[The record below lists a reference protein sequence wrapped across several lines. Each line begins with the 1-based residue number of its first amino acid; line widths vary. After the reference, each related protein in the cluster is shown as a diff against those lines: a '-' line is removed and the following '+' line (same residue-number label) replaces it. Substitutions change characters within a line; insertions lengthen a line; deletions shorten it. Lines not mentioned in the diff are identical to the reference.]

1 MSIAESIAP
10 VGLLAHFADLEDPR
24 TRCSPHGLLELL
36 LTAIGAILSGAD
48 NWVAVSVWGRAKL
61 DWLRQFLP
69 FENGMASHDTFGRV
83 FALLD
88 SAVFERCFLAWMRSL
103 CGAIEGL
110 QIALDG
116 KTIRRSQTAGQ
127 KAIHVVSA
135 FSHQLGVSLGQIKT
149 AEKSNEITAIPE
161 LLEALLLK
169 GCLVTI
175 DAMGCQKAIAAQ
187 IVRQDGDYALMV
199 KNNQPT
205 LAAAI
210 EGLFETADRVGF
222 QDMAH
227 TAAEWVEKDHGRL
240 ERRRCVVIE
249 DLSSIGAALTGWSG
263 AKAVIRI
270 ESERTCAGLTSHE
283 RRYYLC
289 SRLAT
294 AAYLGE
300 VIRGH
305 WGVENKL
312 HWSLDVVFGEDQAR
326 MRMGNAAENF
336 SVLRRIALNL
346 SRQDKTSKVGV
357 KTRRLLAAS
366 DDAYRL
372 HLLSGQA
379 VA

>member
-1 MSIAESIAP
+1 MADPIAP
-10 VGLLAHFADLEDPR
+10 TGLMEHFAELEDPR
-24 TRCSPHGLLELL
+24 SRCSPHALLELL

-48 NWVAVSVWGRAKL
+48 TWVAVSVWGRAKL

-69 FENGMASHDTFGRV
+69 FENGIASHDTFGRV

-103 CGAIEGL
+103 CGAFEGL

-135 FSHQLGVSLGQIKT
+135 FSHQLGVTLGQIKT

-161 LLEALLLK
+161 LLDALLLK

-175 DAMGCQKAIAAQ
+175 DAMGCQKAIATQ
-187 IVRQDGDYALMV
+187 IVRQNCDYALMV

-210 EGLFETADRVGF
+210 EGLFEAADRVGY
-222 QDMAH
+222 QGIAH
-227 TAAEWVEKDHGRL
+227 TEADWVEKDHGRI
-240 ERRRCVVIE
+240 ERRRCVVME
-249 DLSSIGAALTGWSG
+249 DLSPITAALKGWPG
-263 AKAVIRI
+263 VKTVIRMDC
-270 ESERTCAGLTSHE
+270 ERSCNGVTSHE

-289 SRLAT
+289 SRLGT

-300 VIRGH
+300 VVRGH

-326 MRMGNAAENF
+326 MRVGNAAENF

-346 SRQDKTSKVGV
+346 FRQDKTSKVGV

-372 HLLSGQA
+372 KLLSGQA
-379 VA
+379 FA